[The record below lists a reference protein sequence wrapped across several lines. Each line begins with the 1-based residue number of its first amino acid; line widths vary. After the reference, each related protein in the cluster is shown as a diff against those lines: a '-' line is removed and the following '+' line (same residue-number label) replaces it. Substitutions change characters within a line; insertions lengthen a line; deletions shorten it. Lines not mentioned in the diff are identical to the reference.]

1 MGAGSAIL
9 FLIVVVIALIVGVLA
24 FQWTL
29 GFVGGVGGFLIA
41 ILIALGAGYLVY
53 WVMTRTWGEAR
64 SQTH

>member
-41 ILIALGAGYLVY
+41 LGAGYLAY